1 MFDMISPQIRN
12 DCTAKKHN
20 EIEQWRLAQG
30 HHYNRIGILLTRARI
45 GGVEM
50 AKHHIRLTCNLINK
64 AT

>member
-1 MFDMISPQIRN
+1 MFDMISP
-12 DCTAKKHN
+12 KY

-30 HHYNRIGILLTRARI
+30 HHYNRIGLLLAHAGI